1 MSAIRI
7 TRINLYKHL
16 TTVNFWTPFILAA
29 AAVFEFTSS
38 LKEMAAFYSVPVNG
52 FSALFIMT
60 SPNSVFIIF
69 MGVFIMFCDLP
80 FKDNQQMFLISR
92 SGKRAWIFSHIFYVI
107 FVSLIYFLFIFLCF
121 CAALLPQIAFDA
133 ESWGT
138 IIRTIAA
145 TNAAQTFVL
154 RFNVP
159 QNVLSDFTP
168 LDGFTYTFITVLG
181 LSILTGL
188 VVMTLN
194 LILKRNIGVI
204 FSGAVVFMYLVANVI
219 QTDIIYYFSPLH
231 WCSIKIAD
239 KNGTTTYPDMPW
251 IIIVMSV
258 WFIIELAALFIYG
271 SKKIRFALDTREDIR

>member
-1 MSAIRI
+1 M
-7 TRINLYKHL
+7 
-16 TTVNFWTPFILAA
+16 
-29 AAVFEFTSS
+29 
-38 LKEMAAFYSVPVNG
+38 
-52 FSALFIMT
+52 
-60 SPNSVFIIF
+60 
-69 MGVFIMFCDLP
+69 
-80 FKDNQQMFLISR
+80 
-92 SGKRAWIFSHIFYVI
+92 
-107 FVSLIYFLFIFLCF
+107 
-121 CAALLPQIAFDA
+121 
-133 ESWGT
+133 
-138 IIRTIAA
+138 
-145 TNAAQTFVL
+145 
-154 RFNVP
+154 P

-181 LSILTGL
+181 LSILIGL

-204 FSGAVVFMYLVANVI
+204 VSGAVVFMYLVANVI

-258 WFIIELAALFIYG
+258 WFILELAALFIYG